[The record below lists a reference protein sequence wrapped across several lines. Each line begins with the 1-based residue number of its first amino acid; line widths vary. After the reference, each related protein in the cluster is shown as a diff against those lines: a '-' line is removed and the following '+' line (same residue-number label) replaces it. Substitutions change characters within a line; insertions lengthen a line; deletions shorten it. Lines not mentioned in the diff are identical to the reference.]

1 MIIFAVILIAIA
13 FIAVLVSGMY
23 FLAHAGILF
32 GFNGETKITDAT
44 LTKYHCHTSYDDGV
58 SITKTA
64 PIVEYYNE
72 FLGRSVEKMITNVG
86 ICPPNKATA
95 KTDPKR
101 IARPGDTVKVEYTAK
116 RVRVVDPRFVS
127 EKTYRISRYVLPVVI
142 SAGVGFI
149 GFVMM
154 VICILMGQ

>member
-1 MIIFAVILIAIA
+1 MTIFAVLLMAIA
-13 FIAVLVSGMY
+13 FVAILVSGMY

-32 GFNGETKITDAT
+32 GFNGQTKITDAT
-44 LTKYHCHTSYDDGV
+44 ITRFYSRTHYEDGV
-58 SITKTA
+58 KINHTA
-64 PIVEYYNE
+64 PVIEYHNE
-72 FLGRSVEKMITNVG
+72 FLNQTVEKMITNVG

-127 EKTYRISRYVLPVVI
+127 GKTYRISRYVLPVVI

-149 GFVMM
+149 GFVLL

>member
-23 FLAHAGILF
+23 FISHAGMLF
-32 GFNGETKITDAT
+32 GFNGDKKITDAT
-44 LTKYHCHTSYDDGV
+44 
-58 SITKTA
+58 ITKFHSHTRYEDGIKINHTA
-64 PIVEYYNE
+64 PIIEYHNE
-72 FLGRSVEKMITNVG
+72 FLGRTVEKMISNIG
-86 ICPPNKATA
+86 ICPPTKATA

-101 IARPGDTVKVEYTAK
+101 IVYPGDTVKVEYTAK

-127 EKTYRISRYVLPVVI
+127 EKTYRISRYVLPLAI
-142 SAGVGFI
+142 SAGVSFI
-149 GFVMM
+149 GFVLL

>member
-1 MIIFAVILIAIA
+1 MIIFAAILIAIA
-13 FIAVLVSGMY
+13 FVALIVFGMY

-44 LTKYHCHTSYDDGV
+44 IIRFHSHTRYEDGIEV
-58 SITKTA
+58 NRTA
-64 PIVEYYNE
+64 PVIEYYNE
-72 FLGRSVEKMITNVG
+72 FRGQTVEEMLLNVG
-86 ICPPNKATA
+86 IYPPNKATA

-101 IARPGDTVKVEYTAK
+101 IARPGDTIKVEYTAK

-127 EKTYRISRYVLPVVI
+127 GKTYRISRYVLPVVI

-149 GFVMM
+149 GFVLL

>member
-1 MIIFAVILIAIA
+1 MTIFAVLLMAIA
-13 FIAVLVSGMY
+13 FVALIVFGMY
-23 FLAHAGILF
+23 FLAHAGMLF
-32 GFNGETKITDAT
+32 GFNGQTKITDAT
-44 LTKYHCHTSYDDGV
+44 IAKFYSHTRYEDGAK
-58 SITKTA
+58 INHTA
-64 PIVEYYNE
+64 PIIAYHNK
-72 FLGRSVEKMITNVG
+72 FLGKTVEKMITNTG
-86 ICPPNKATA
+86 ICPPNKATP

-101 IARPGDTVKVEYTAK
+101 IVHPGDTVKVEYTTK

-149 GFVMM
+149 GFVLL